1 VAIRSPSLLPPA
13 SELATAKGERILTPV
28 CGPMSLSYQAELDKA
43 SSRAKASPQ
52 ETTFNRH
59 LGTLNE
65 RIEKSA

>member
-1 VAIRSPSLLPPA
+1 
-13 SELATAKGERILTPV
+13 
-28 CGPMSLSYQAELDKA
+28 MSLSYQAELEKA